1 MLGVEPIQFLGQGLV
16 GGLLVGREFGA
27 FAHDPTQAGGV
38 AVGEVQRGIDPAPA
52 LGCDLLGRCA
62 ELRGGEAVEQG
73 RVLQP
78 PAVVG
83 LEQVAKGRAAGRLIG
98 FDPHELR
105 TTIRSADSALSQ
117 HAADLIGLA
126 AVGSLD
132 GFPDLHLPRMVMR
145 HREGHELVKR
155 DAVLGIDVEQRRGN
169 RGEPQALT
177 DHSRGDEEAG
187 GDILLADAAPDQRL
201 EGLELIERMEC
212 FAVDVLGEAVFLGR
226 DRGGRVA
233 DVAGDRCGLRE
244 TLGLD
249 QQFERPEPATAGRDL
264 EDAGF
269 HTVAVEHRADVE
281 VLKKTAMTD
290 ILGQFG
296 DRDAGLGLADVGL
309 TQDEL
314 VEGDVATLA
323 KGRDLLNGGC
333 HVGILHDGRPR
344 DSLST
349 SNPSRSEAPPSS
361 SKGGSA
367 TYRQTGKTQ
376 KRKAGDTENR
386 IPGVTEIRPLGRAAS
401 SPWPPC
407 RGGRPDGACRAR
419 RR

>member
-1 MLGVEPIQFLGQGLV
+1 MLGVEPIQLLGQGLV

-27 FAHDPTQAGGV
+27 FAHDPTQASGV
-38 AVGEVQRGIDPAPA
+38 AVGQVERGIDPPPA
-52 LGCDLLGRCA
+52 FGRDLLGGGA
-62 ELRGGEAVEQG
+62 ELRGGEAVEQR

-78 PAVVG
+78 PAIVG
-83 LEQVAKGRAAGRLIG
+83 LEQVAQRCAAGRLIG

-105 TTIRSADSALSQ
+105 AAIGSADGALGQ

-145 HREGHELVKR
+145 HREGHELVER
-155 DAVLGIDVEQRRGN
+155 DAVLGIDVEQRRGD

-177 DHSRGDEEAG
+177 DHGRGDIEAG
-187 GDILLADAAPDQRL
+187 GDILLAHAAPDQRL
-201 EGLELIERMEC
+201 ESLELIERMERL
-212 FAVDVLGEAVFLGR
+212 AVNILGEAVFLSR

-233 DVAGDRCGLRE
+233 DVAGDRCGLRK

-269 HTVAVEHRADVE
+269 HAVAVQHRADVE
-281 VLKKTAMTD
+281 VLKKAAVAD
-290 ILGQFG
+290 ILGQFR

-309 TQDEL
+309 AQDEL

-361 SKGGSA
+361 SKGGSV
-367 TYRQTGKTQ
+367 TDQQTGKTR

-386 IPGVTEIRPLGRAAS
+386 IPGFADVRRLDRAAS

-407 RGGRPDGACRAR
+407 RGGHPDGVCRAR